1 MLPVLLALCGAL
13 SNALAT
19 VLQHRAAATVPG
31 SDGFRLRLLLDLARR
46 PVWVAGIVAVT
57 AAALLQAVALA
68 RGALSVVQPVF
79 VLELPFALL
88 IASAAARRNLPA
100 RSWAAVGCLVAG
112 LGLALGAS
120 SPSAGTMHV
129 PMERWIP
136 ALAGCGAAIA
146 VLCAVALRR
155 PPGGVRACCLAA
167 AAAIGN
173 ALTAALIKS
182 STHLL
187 DGHGVGAFLTA
198 WQTYAFAAAGVG
210 SLYLLENALQSG
222 PLVASQPALTLG
234 DAAVSLALGVL
245 LYEERLRGGVWLVP
259 ALLGVALVAAGAVAL
274 ARTPLTRRLMGPS
287 G

>member
-1 MLPVLLALCGAL
+1 MLAVLAALCGAL

-31 SDGFRLRLLLDLARR
+31 FDGFRLRLLLDLARR

-88 IASAAARRNLPA
+88 IASAMARRNLPA

-120 SPSAGTMHV
+120 SPSAGTTHV

-155 PPGGVRACCLAA
+155 PPGGVRAGCLAG

-173 ALTAALIKS
+173 AVTAALIKS

-187 DGHGVGAFLTA
+187 DAHGVGAFLTA
-198 WQTYAFAAAGVG
+198 WQTYAFAVAGVG

-234 DAAVSLALGVL
+234 DAAVSLTLGVL

-274 ARTPLTRRLMGPS
+274 ARTPLTRTLMSPTD
-287 G
+287 